1 MGRSP
6 KPPSFV
12 AVFFTLLFGV
22 VLGAVLWEIGAPDK
36 VNELEAEGGLLT
48 TTPALERIQYRTVGR
63 LLLEW
68 EDVETL
74 VASPDLAGVVTSIE
88 FISGEL
94 DHDSTIVPLLTVN
107 NRSVSLLRGERPF
120 YREIGIG
127 SEGDDVAGLQRLLKG
142 AGFLDSDTAVSG
154 RVGPVTRDA
163 IRKMNEQLNV
173 PADELSTFDPS
184 WFLWLAPGDDFVA
197 ADIGVNVG
205 NRLVGSDL
213 LFTAQRVVESARVTV
228 ESGTDLTNDE
238 WVMRI
243 PGVDETFAL
252 EGDMVVDTEV
262 LASQLEPDTTDLQV
276 EIQRSVAVEVLSVPA
291 SAIAVAA
298 DGTTCL
304 LRLDGTDGQIEVR
317 VSVRS
322 SQAGRTLLDHDP
334 GLVGAQYLAD
344 ASESSV
350 PCR

>member
-1 MGRSP
+1 MGLSP
-6 KPPSFV
+6 KPPSLGS
-12 AVFFTLLFGV
+12 VFFTLLLGV
-22 VLGAVLWEIGAPDK
+22 VLGAVFGEILEPDE

-48 TTPALERIQYRTVGR
+48 ATTELERLQYQTVGR
-63 LLLEW
+63 LLVDW

-74 VASPDLAGVVTSIE
+74 VASPSLAGVVTSIE
-88 FISGEL
+88 LTSDEL
-94 DHDSTIVPLLTVN
+94 DRSSTIVPLLTVN
-107 NRSVSLLRGERPF
+107 NRSVSLIRSERPF
-120 YREIGIG
+120 YRKLGID
-127 SEGDDVAGLQRLLKG
+127 SEGDDVAGLQRALKV
-142 AGFLDSDTAVSG
+142 AGFVDSDTVVSG
-154 RVGPVTRDA
+154 RFGPATRDA
-163 IRKMNEQLNV
+163 VREMNERLNV

-197 ADIGVNVG
+197 AEVVVNVG
-205 NRLVGSDL
+205 DSLVGSDL
-213 LFTAQRVVESARVTV
+213 LFTAQRVIESARAIIDG
-228 ESGTDLTNDE
+228 GTDLTDDG

-252 EGDMVVDTEV
+252 EGDMVADTDV
-262 LASQLEPDTTDLQV
+262 LASQIAPDTTDLQV

-298 DGTTCL
+298 DGATCL
-304 LRLDGTDGQIEVR
+304 LRLDGADRYGQIR
-317 VSVRS
+317 VSVRG
-322 SQAGRTLLDHDP
+322 SQAGRTLLDYDP